1 MDHIIR
7 YGLTVVGM
15 AVLALIC
22 GGLSGRF
29 GAKASTGFARNLRRE
44 MYRNVQK
51 FSFAN
56 IDKFSTSGII
66 TRLTTDVTNVHDGLY
81 DDHPHRGPVPHHADL
96 RLGAHPAHQPPAGAD
111 LPGDHPHPGRG
122 PGAHHDQGPP
132 HF

>member
-1 MDHIIR
+1 MVVAVGSKREDGTLGIEAVVSYPVEGVKAGSMHHIAA
-7 YGLTVVGM
+7 YGLTVGGM

-56 IDKFSTSGII
+56 IDKFSTSGLNA
-66 TRLTTDVTNVHDGLY
+66 RLTTDETNV
-81 DDHPHRGPVPHHADL
+81 
-96 RLGAHPAHQPPAGAD
+96 Q
-111 LPGDHPHPGRG
+111 
-122 PGAHHDQGPP
+122 
-132 HF
+132 